1 MELCDTCIYQNENE
15 YHKPCIVRRDD
26 CKYYER
32 RDSMCPDNCK
42 IVKDAQKAHEE
53 RGVSVRE
60 YVEYFKES
68 NALCAL
74 CTHNEKAGHE
84 LEHLKTDVSEG
95 WI

>member
-1 MELCDTCIYQNENE
+1 
-15 YHKPCIVRRDD
+15 
-26 CKYYER
+26 
-32 RDSMCPDNCK
+32 MCPDNCK

-53 RGVSVRE
+53 RGVDVRE

-84 LEHLKTDVSEG
+84 LDHLKTDVSEG